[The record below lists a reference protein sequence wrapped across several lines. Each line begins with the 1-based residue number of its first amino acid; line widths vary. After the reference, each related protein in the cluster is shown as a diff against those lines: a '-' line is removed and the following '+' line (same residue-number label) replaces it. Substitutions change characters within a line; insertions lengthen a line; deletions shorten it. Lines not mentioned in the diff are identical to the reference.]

1 MQYLRHYSLETMF
14 FLLKASMEKL
24 RSEGWGQ
31 EVLWMTVKG
40 ANTSF
45 ERHTGNNAEIIAI
58 LA

>member
-31 EVLWMTVKG
+31 TQVLKDTQETMQK
-40 ANTSF
+40 
-45 ERHTGNNAEIIAI
+45 
-58 LA
+58 L